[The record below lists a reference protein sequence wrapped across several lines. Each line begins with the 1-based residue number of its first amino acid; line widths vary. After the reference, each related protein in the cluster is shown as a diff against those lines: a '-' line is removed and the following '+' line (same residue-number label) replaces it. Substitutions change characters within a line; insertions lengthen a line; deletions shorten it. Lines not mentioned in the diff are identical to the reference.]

1 MKHETVFILFFS
13 LFFFISCV
21 TSCATKKNGK
31 ENVIKGSD
39 SHFINDQTIVLPAQE
54 PELPIQDKKPSKLA
68 DNQTIVAEFDTVKI
82 TKETFDSTKTEIELV
97 VEDLNKITISRD
109 YQKWLQYL
117 SLEYRR
123 FYSSPIVLKE
133 VSDSL
138 PVKGIQL
145 NNLKDYFNF
154 VFVPSRQNMRVDDI
168 KFVSS
173 TRVYVIM
180 EIAPGSPAAIYI
192 LEKTKEGWNL
202 VLKNQ

>member
-1 MKHETVFILFFS
+1 MRTKKICIVLFP

-21 TSCATKKNGK
+21 TEKNEK
-31 ENVIKGSD
+31 EYMIQQGENSQ
-39 SHFINDQTIVLPAQE
+39 FINDQTIVLPTKE
-54 PELPIQDKKPSKLA
+54 PEQIIDDKELPTTA
-68 DNQTIVAEFDTVKI
+68 DNQIIVAEFDTVKI

-117 SLEYRR
+117 SLEYKK

-133 VSDSL
+133 VSESL

-145 NNLKDYFNF
+145 KNLKDYFNY

-180 EIAPGSPAAIYI
+180 EIAPDSPAAIYI